1 MGTWMRSAVRKKK
14 QFYIE
19 QLVRFGLAA
28 DRDRLEE
35 WTMAELRREYERFHP
50 AQTIEG
56 GRRHGQTSAR
66 TGQTHH

>member
-35 WTMAELRREYERFHP
+35 WTMAELRREYEQFHP
-50 AQTIEG
+50 THTIEG

-66 TGQTHH
+66 TGQAHH